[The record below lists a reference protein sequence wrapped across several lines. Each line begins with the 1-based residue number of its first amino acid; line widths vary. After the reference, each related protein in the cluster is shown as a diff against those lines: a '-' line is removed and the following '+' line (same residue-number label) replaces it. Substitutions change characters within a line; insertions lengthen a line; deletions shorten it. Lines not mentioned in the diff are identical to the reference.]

1 MKNGKK
7 ALENLNPLVWFLSS
21 VMEGSETGAH
31 YIMNGR
37 ERNPLNIPES
47 LHFNSDIERILR
59 ALVTVHVVF
68 RPALTVLKGTNITL
82 QWV

>member
-31 YIMNGR
+31 CIMNGR

-47 LHFNSDIERILR
+47 LHFNSDIEGILR

>member
-47 LHFNSDIERILR
+47 LHFNNDIERILR